1 MYKVLKMF
9 DDLLDPVKSTKAGT
23 VYHRYEAGDDYPRKG
38 YNPSAS
44 RILELGTAQNRLG
57 APLIELSKDQA
68 EALLQRLNL
77 VVVEEPKEEKPK
89 EEPKEE
95 KPKEEPVKEEKPK
108 KKRTTR
114 KKKSEE

>member
-9 DDLLDPVKSTKAGT
+9 DDLLDPVKSTKAGV
-23 VYHRYEAGDDYPRKG
+23 VYRRYEVGDIYPRKG

-77 VVVEEPKEEKPK
+77 VVVEEPKEEP
-89 EEPKEE
+89 
-95 KPKEEPVKEEKPK
+95 KEEKPK

-114 KKKSEE
+114 KKKSEK

>member
-9 DDLLDPVKSTKAGT
+9 DDLLDPVKPTKAGV
-23 VYHRYEAGDDYPRKG
+23 VYHRYEAGDVYPRKG

-44 RILELGTAQNRLG
+44 RILELGTMQNRLG
-57 APLIELSKDQA
+57 APLIELSKEQA
-68 EALLQRLNL
+68 EALLQSLEP
-77 VVVEEPKEEKPK
+77 VVVEE
-89 EEPKEE
+89 
-95 KPKEEPVKEEKPK
+95 PKEEPVKEEKPK

>member
-9 DDLLDPVKSTKAGT
+9 DDLLDPVKSTKAGV
-23 VYHRYEAGDDYPRKG
+23 VYHRYEAGDIYPRKG
-38 YNPSAS
+38 YNPPAS

-57 APLIELSKDQA
+57 APLIEITKEQA
-68 EALLQRLNL
+68 EALLG
-77 VVVEEPKEEKPK
+77 
-89 EEPKEE
+89 
-95 KPKEEPVKEEKPK
+95 PVEEKPK

>member
-38 YNPSAS
+38 YNPPAS
-44 RILELGTAQNRLG
+44 RVLELGTTQNRLG
-57 APLIELSKDQA
+57 APLIEITKEQA
-68 EALLQRLNL
+68 DALLG
-77 VVVEEPKEEKPK
+77 
-89 EEPKEE
+89 
-95 KPKEEPVKEEKPK
+95 PVEEKPK

-114 KKKSEE
+114 KKKSEK

>member
-9 DDLLDPVKSTKAGT
+9 DDLLDPVKSTKAGV
-23 VYHRYEAGDDYPRKG
+23 VYHRYEVGDVYPRKG

-57 APLIELSKDQA
+57 APLIEITKEQA
-68 EALLQRLNL
+68 DALLG
-77 VVVEEPKEEKPK
+77 
-89 EEPKEE
+89 
-95 KPKEEPVKEEKPK
+95 PVEEKPK

>member
-57 APLIELSKDQA
+57 APLIEITKEQA
-68 EALLQRLNL
+68 DALLG
-77 VVVEEPKEEKPK
+77 
-89 EEPKEE
+89 
-95 KPKEEPVKEEKPK
+95 PVEEKPK

-114 KKKSEE
+114 KKKSEK

>member
-23 VYHRYEAGDDYPRKG
+23 VYHRYEEGDIYPRKG
-38 YNPSAS
+38 YNPPAS
-44 RILELGTAQNRLG
+44 RILELGTTQNRLG
-57 APLIELSKDQA
+57 APLIKLSKDQA

-77 VVVEEPKEEKPK
+77 VVVEEPKEEP
-89 EEPKEE
+89 
-95 KPKEEPVKEEKPK
+95 KEEKPK

>member
-9 DDLLDPVKSTKAGT
+9 DDLLDPVKATKAGV
-23 VYHRYEAGDDYPRKG
+23 VYHRYEAGDIYPRKG
-38 YNPSAS
+38 YNPPAS
-44 RILELGTAQNRLG
+44 RILELGTTQNRLG

-77 VVVEEPKEEKPK
+77 VVVEEPKEEP
-89 EEPKEE
+89 
-95 KPKEEPVKEEKPK
+95 KEEKPK

-114 KKKSEE
+114 KKKKSEE

>member
-9 DDLLDPVKSTKAGT
+9 DDLLDPVKSTKAGV
-23 VYHRYEAGDDYPRKG
+23 VYRRYEVGDVYPRKG

-68 EALLQRLNL
+68 EALLQRINL
-77 VVVEEPKEEKPK
+77 VVVEEPKEE
-89 EEPKEE
+89 EPKE
-95 KPKEEPVKEEKPK
+95 KPKEESKEEKPK
-108 KKRTTR
+108 KKPR
-114 KKKSEE
+114 KKKTAKTEKSEE

>member
-9 DDLLDPVKSTKAGT
+9 DDLLDPVKSTKAG
-23 VYHRYEAGDDYPRKG
+23 VIYHRYEAGDIYPRKG
-38 YNPSAS
+38 YNPSVS

-95 KPKEEPVKEEKPK
+95 KPKK
-108 KKRTTR
+108 KVTR
-114 KKKSEE
+114 KKKAKAEK

>member
-1 MYKVLKMF
+1 MYKVLKTF
-9 DDLLDPVKSTKAGT
+9 DDLLDPIKSTKAGV
-23 VYHRYEAGDDYPRKG
+23 VYRRYEVGDIYPRKG

-57 APLIELSKDQA
+57 APLIEITKEQA
-68 EALLQRLNL
+68 DALLG
-77 VVVEEPKEEKPK
+77 
-89 EEPKEE
+89 
-95 KPKEEPVKEEKPK
+95 PVEEKPK

>member
-9 DDLLDPVKSTKAGT
+9 DDLLDPMKSTKAGT

-57 APLIELSKDQA
+57 APLIEITKEQA
-68 EALLQRLNL
+68 DALLG
-77 VVVEEPKEEKPK
+77 
-89 EEPKEE
+89 
-95 KPKEEPVKEEKPK
+95 PVEEKPK
-108 KKRTTR
+108 KKVTS
-114 KKKSEE
+114 KKKAKAEPKE